1 MFFLFSGESLEEL
14 NGYGTYRP
22 RNIISTIL
30 GGTPSKAKHLWIS
43 NPQDFR
49 QVKYIFY
56 EVKTFYLFIF
66 ILGIC
71 NYRCR
76 CSSRNMSASSTT

>member
-1 MFFLFSGESLEEL
+1 MNDIVSLICIFVLLGESLEEL

-49 QVKYIFY
+49 QVIYIFR
-56 EVKTFYLFIF
+56 F
-66 ILGIC
+66 
-71 NYRCR
+71 
-76 CSSRNMSASSTT
+76 

>member
-1 MFFLFSGESLEEL
+1 MIAYLLSFIIYFVILGESLEEL

-49 QVKYIFY
+49 QV
-56 EVKTFYLFIF
+56 FIERF
-66 ILGIC
+66 LNNLI
-71 NYRCR
+71 
-76 CSSRNMSASSTT
+76 

>member
-1 MFFLFSGESLEEL
+1 MFLLQEKIIFFLLVIQSKSKVLKLFLISGESLEEL

-22 RNIISTIL
+22 RNIISSIL

-49 QVKYIFY
+49 QVKYIY
-56 EVKTFYLFIF
+56 YHSET
-66 ILGIC
+66 
-71 NYRCR
+71 
-76 CSSRNMSASSTT
+76 M